1 MKQKRYTDCLNELE
15 QVLHRMDPKNVKA
28 LYRRAQVLELLG
40 KMEDAL
46 QTIEKFY
53 KEHGTDET
61 TKDGK
66 LFKTLKTQVL
76 KKIELDK
83 MASQQ
88 LANKMVNQT
97 TPKTQKQP
105 TAPPVAQTS
114 PSTSVSSGTTSQKA
128 EVPKQSTSKT

>member
-1 MKQKRYTDCLNELE
+1 
-15 QVLHRMDPKNVKA
+15 
-28 LYRRAQVLELLG
+28 
-40 KMEDAL
+40 MEDAL

-97 TPKTQKQP
+97 TPKTQK
-105 TAPPVAQTS
+105 
-114 PSTSVSSGTTSQKA
+114 
-128 EVPKQSTSKT
+128 